1 MNNPGQ
7 LPWRAKMRQLRVAE
21 KAEWMAPDE
30 VVEQVRAHYLEAVA
44 WMSETMLSSWAQ
56 QWAQSPHYLNGSYL
70 KRQRNLILSERA
82 RKRVQFVGVKRANH
96 VVEVR
101 QFSENGSFCLV
112 IDTQTQCRMATYNRR
127 THERLHTQDLGDGVV
142 VYAMRYD
149 AEGERWKIDSFVQ
162 ELPVGWR
169 MGAVVREFT
178 IVPGTLSRIGR
189 DY

>member
-7 LPWRAKMRQLRVAE
+7 LPWRGKMRQLRVAE